1 MFYTTLLTIFCQKC
15 ISLIQVRYMFMT
27 IKIETEAKIKIHYS
41 TFKRLKNRLGTSE
54 FFKQTNY
61 YFQNS
66 LDEIIR
72 LRCENNQVILN
83 RKTKIENCSE
93 FKSEKEEEILISI
106 NDPEK
111 LLSYLG
117 FERIFCYTKERANF
131 NLNNCIISLDKL
143 ENQYF
148 IEIEGK
154 ENDIETVI
162 DELEMRNECFE
173 KRS

>member
-1 MFYTTLLTIFCQKC
+1 MI
-15 ISLIQVRYMFMT
+15 V
-27 IKIETEAKIKIHYS
+27 KIETEAKIKLPYC
-41 TFKRLKNRLGTSE
+41 TFEKIKNILGEPE

-66 LDEIIR
+66 LDKIIR
-72 LRCENNQVILN
+72 LRYENNQVMLN
-83 RKTKIENCSE
+83 RKTKIENCSK
-93 FKSEKEEEILISI
+93 FKSEKEEEILILS
-106 NDPEK
+106 NEPEK
-111 LLSYLG
+111 LLSNLG
-117 FERIFCYTKERANF
+117 FEKIFCYTKERANF

-173 KRS
+173 KRSYFEILRVKNGENK